1 MINYDENTYKTV
13 KNAGATNIAVGTLSI
28 VLGVT
33 LGIVSIVS
41 GSKLLSK
48 KKNLID

>member
-1 MINYDENTYKTV
+1 MIKYDESTYKTV
-13 KNAGATNIAVGTLSI
+13 KNAGTTNIAIGAVSI

-33 LGIVSIVS
+33 LGVLSIVS
-41 GSKLLSK
+41 GSKLLAK